1 LRQVCNRP
9 HAVTAQTE
17 DHPLPYDAPL
27 DAHEHAEHAAHA
39 AHDPFT
45 GRVSI
50 TIAILAVLAAASGS
64 LETVEAGKAITSSS
78 EAVLKQD
85 LATDNWGFSNSKA
98 VRKNMYVIAATEDP
112 AKAEQYK
119 KAETKNDQDEAK
131 SREKALDF
139 EKERDVL
146 LAESRA
152 HEGRHHWLTAA
163 ATLIEVGIAISTVAI
178 ITRRRLF
185 WFGSMGLGLAGC
197 GLLAFA
203 YLPL

>member
-1 LRQVCNRP
+1 LP
-9 HAVTAQTE
+9 H
-17 DHPLPYDAPL
+17 DAPL
-27 DAHEHAEHAAHA
+27 EAHEHAEHAEHA

-85 LATDNWGFSNSKA
+85 LATDNWSFSNSKA

-112 AKAEQYK
+112 AKADAFN
-119 KAETKNDQDEAK
+119 KAAAKNDQDEAK
-131 SREKALDF
+131 SRETAQDF
-139 EKERDVL
+139 EKERDAL

-152 HEGRHHWLTAA
+152 HEERHHWLTGA
-163 ATLIEVGIAISTVAI
+163 ATLVEVGIAISTVAI
-178 ITRRRLF
+178 ITRRRWF
-185 WFGSMGLGLAGC
+185 WFGSMALGLAGI